1 MQLFFIYN
9 TLLFSKWNFRHNPL
23 SYLDLRKIKKFFL
36 DLVEEEITNINLA
49 RYNIL
54 YYISFFYISTNQ
66 KNYNMNYLSM
76 FAGLQSMAQNEEI
89 ISETGAEAS
98 EITLNFIDLAFKGG
112 WIMIPIFALS
122 IIAIWIFFE
131 RFHAIRRAS
140 KKDDNFMNRIK
151 DYIHE
156 GKIDS
161 AVSLCE
167 SNDTPVSRM
176 ISKGVKRIGRPLN
189 DVNAA
194 IENIG
199 NLEVSKLEKNLPTL
213 ATVAGAAPMIG
224 FLGTVMG
231 MIQAFYAMANAGNNI
246 DVSLLANGIYTA
258 MVTTVAGLVVG
269 IIAYFAYNILVAKV
283 EKVVFTMEATTTEF
297 MDLLNEPIK

>member
-1 MQLFFIYN
+1 
-9 TLLFSKWNFRHNPL
+9 
-23 SYLDLRKIKKFFL
+23 
-36 DLVEEEITNINLA
+36 
-49 RYNIL
+49 
-54 YYISFFYISTNQ
+54 
-66 KNYNMNYLSM
+66 MNYLLIL
-76 FAGLQSMAQNEEI
+76 AGIQASAQIDTPIVEE
-89 ISETGAEAS
+89 GAEAT
-98 EITLNFIDLAFKGG
+98 EISLNFIDLAFKGG
-112 WIMIPIFALS
+112 WIMVPILALS
-122 IIAIWIFFE
+122 AIAMYIFFE
-131 RFHAIRRAS
+131 RFYAIRKAS
-140 KKDDNFMNRIK
+140 KEDSNFMNRIR

-156 GKIDS
+156 GKMDS
-161 AVSLCE
+161 ALALCE
-167 SNDTPVSRM
+167 SNDTPVSKM
-176 ISKGVKRIGRPLN
+176 ISKGIKRIGRPLN

-258 MVTTVAGLVVG
+258 MVTTVAGLIVG

-283 EKVVFTMEATTTEF
+283 EKVVFNMEATTTEF

>member
-1 MQLFFIYN
+1 
-9 TLLFSKWNFRHNPL
+9 
-23 SYLDLRKIKKFFL
+23 
-36 DLVEEEITNINLA
+36 
-49 RYNIL
+49 
-54 YYISFFYISTNQ
+54 
-66 KNYNMNYLSM
+66 MNYLSM
-76 FAGLQSMAQNEEI
+76 LAGLQNIAQNEDI
-89 ISETGAEAS
+89 ISKTGTKS
-98 EITLNFIDLAFKGG
+98 TEITLNFIDLAFKGG

-122 IIAIWIFFE
+122 VIAIWIFFE
-131 RFHAIRRAS
+131 RFYAIRRAS

-161 AVSLCE
+161 ALSLCE

-258 MVTTVAGLVVG
+258 MVTTVAGLIVG